1 MITATGGLLPIP
13 PNLEETTDGRTE
25 MSTAESTDVERLCAL
40 IPMDTK
46 ESVLEEP
53 MADQTVP
60 MIMVIETT
68 ADSLETETSEMDK
81 EEDKLAAQT
90 MINGTGI

>member
-1 MITATGGLLPIP
+1 MDSEPHAKLTHQEEPFAETLMDNKNSADSETEEWPALIETTATGGLLPIP

-53 MADQTVP
+53 MAD
-60 MIMVIETT
+60 
-68 ADSLETETSEMDK
+68 
-81 EEDKLAAQT
+81 
-90 MINGTGI
+90 